1 MPSVFVGRVWELD
14 ALARVIGF
22 GKARSTAAALVT
34 GDPGSGKTRLLAEA
48 SARVDVANR
57 FRVDGY
63 ETEQNVALGA
73 ASGFLRELGQ
83 VEGDGRMLQEV
94 VFQASGLETSAI
106 EPVRVFE
113 IAHRALGERQPAL
126 LLMDDLQWL
135 DPLSVALIHYLVT
148 AAHDTGT
155 SLILWAAGRPSANA
169 TALAA
174 SLERVLPSTQLVQLD
189 LEGLERGD
197 GIALIRQLAPEVS
210 ELDAG
215 ELWAKADGFP
225 FWLEASVEGGG
236 IAPDIGAVVTR
247 RLRGAS
253 ADAAALLSILA
264 VADRPLAPADV
275 AELKGWPVERIDRSA
290 AELAARG
297 LVTESWELM
306 RLAHDLIR
314 DAALT
319 ELPTD
324 KKRQIHRDLAGWLE
338 PRAGDDLGLLQ
349 QTLEHRRA
357 GGLPVLDLVER
368 VAHSPRRRLLGHEGL
383 DQLERIVDEAD
394 QDRTALPA
402 QRAVA
407 SLAMELGS
415 FDRAL
420 ARWSAIAELKSP
432 SRDRAAALLA
442 ASKAASELDR
452 PTEALSLLTRARALN
467 DRDELFRL
475 EADAHEASIKLWLE
489 KQTSEGRAIA
499 RDAAA
504 RARRMLDEA
513 GGLEAVS
520 SRQLEV
526 SIDLLGVACE
536 AAVQD
541 GDVLATLEAVQEWAA
556 AARSLPPEASL
567 AASLALGQALVG
579 VDRLQEGGERIRQV
593 WSEAHRLVMPRMV
606 IDAGFWFAEWLAE
619 AGQLRDAEQVSAEIS
634 TLASRVGDVP
644 RGRFRLTR
652 LTRRLAIERG
662 HWADGILAL
671 ERDAAG
677 EPSEHLRIALHQ
689 DLAIWL
695 ARVHRESGASEVL
708 ENLAAA
714 RSCAAAAG
722 CPRCGG
728 ELLIVGAEALAH
740 IGRVDDGNAN
750 LARWDETHH
759 QEPGWGWLRRRT
771 GALLQVRTGRGGDAA
786 SDLAKVRRQSEQD
799 GRVLEALWTRLYLA
813 EALLDTDR
821 RKAAAGYRSIAES
834 ATELGAGTIRQLADR
849 ALRSLGGRT
858 WGRGP
863 APSVGGSPLDRLTTR
878 EREIAFRVAH
888 GESNPE
894 IARVL
899 FLSRKTVER
908 HVSNILA
915 KLGTRNRTE
924 LAAMM
929 GKEEPNL
936 R

>member
-1 MPSVFVGRVWELD
+1 MGRVWELD
-14 ALARVIGF
+14 ALARVIEL
-22 GKARSTAAALVT
+22 GKAGSTAAALVT

-48 SARVDVANR
+48 SARVGVINR

-83 VEGDGRMLQEV
+83 TEGDGRMLQEL
-94 VFQASGLETSAI
+94 VFQASGYETSTI

-113 IAHRALGERQPAL
+113 IAHRALGDRQPAL

-148 AAHDTGT
+148 AAYNTGK
-155 SLILWAAGRPSANA
+155 SLILWAASRPSTNA
-169 TALAA
+169 TAFAA
-174 SLERVLPSTQLVQLD
+174 SLDRVLPSTQLVQLD
-189 LEGLERGD
+189 LEGLERDD
-197 GIALIRQLAPEVS
+197 GIALIRQLAPGVS

-236 IAPDIGAVVTR
+236 MAPDIGALVTR

-253 ADAAALLSILA
+253 GDAAALLAILA
-264 VADRPLAPADV
+264 VADRPLTPHDV
-275 AELKGWPVERIDRSA
+275 AELKGWPSERIDRA
-290 AELAARG
+290 VAELAARG

-314 DAALT
+314 DVALT
-319 ELPTD
+319 DLPAD
-324 KKRQIHRDLAGWLE
+324 EKQRIHRDLAGWLE

-368 VAHSPRRRLLGHEGL
+368 VARSPRRRLLGHEGL

-394 QDRTALPA
+394 QDRSGLAA
-402 QRAVA
+402 QRAIA

-415 FDRAL
+415 FDRGL
-420 ARWSAIAELKSP
+420 SRWSGIAELRSP
-432 SRDRAAALLA
+432 SRARAAALLS

-452 PTEALSLLTRARALN
+452 PKEALSLLTNARELN

-489 KQTSEGRAIA
+489 KRTPEGRAIA

-513 GGLEAVS
+513 GGLEAMS
-520 SRQLEV
+520 SRHIEIY
-526 SIDLLGVACE
+526 IDVLHVAHE
-536 AAVQD
+536 AAAQD
-541 GDVLATLEAVQEWAA
+541 GDLLATLAA
-556 AARSLPPEASL
+556 AQELAAAVRSLPHEAAL
-567 AASLALGQALVG
+567 GASLALGEALVR
-579 VDRLQEGGERIRQV
+579 VDRLREGGERLRQV

-606 IDAGFWFAEWLAE
+606 IDAGYWYADWLTQT
-619 AGQLRDAEQVSAEIS
+619 GRLSDAEDISAEIS

-652 LTRRLAIERG
+652 LTRKLAIERG

-671 ERDAAG
+671 ERDTAS
-677 EPSEHLRIALHQ
+677 EPNEHLRIALHQ
-689 DLAIWL
+689 DLAVWL
-695 ARVHRESGASEVL
+695 ARVYRESRASDVL

-714 RSCAAAAG
+714 RSCADAAG

-728 ELLIVGAEALAH
+728 ELLLVGAEALAH
-740 IGRVDDGNAN
+740 IRRVDEGNEN
-750 LARWDETHH
+750 LARWDVTYQ

-771 GALLQVRTGRGGDAA
+771 GALLQVRAGRGSDAA
-786 SDLAKVRRQSEQD
+786 SDLANAQHQNEQD
-799 GRVLEALWTRLYLA
+799 ERVLEALWTRLYLA
-813 EALLDTDR
+813 EAVLDIDR

-878 EREIAFRVAH
+878 EQEIAFRVAH

-908 HVSNILA
+908 HVSNILT

-924 LAAMM
+924 LAALM
-929 GKEEPNL
+929 GKEHRL
-936 R
+936 SDT